1 MVGYINEISTFR
13 DLFVSKVDRS
23 LTREIILIYS
33 GTKNRRRKT
42 RIHSSRL
49 ESGRKWEWKINNEL
63 LVQIAEACFS

>member
-49 ESGRKWEWKINNEL
+49 ESGRK
-63 LVQIAEACFS
+63 